1 MSRSYRKTT
10 IFGNTTARSEK
21 DFKKIWHGI
30 ARAKNKGNIE
40 KSIRDNSFDNMV
52 NHVKEEVFNAYLL
65 PKDGKHY
72 WSKKSMAKKVEDGL
86 IDSNYVR
93 KIMSK

>member
-1 MSRSYRKTT
+1 
-10 IFGNTTARSEK
+10 
-21 DFKKIWHGI
+21 
-30 ARAKNKGNIE
+30 
-40 KSIRDNSFDNMV
+40 MV

-72 WSKKSMAKKVEDGL
+72 WSKKSMAKVEDGL
-86 IDSNYVR
+86 IDSHYIR